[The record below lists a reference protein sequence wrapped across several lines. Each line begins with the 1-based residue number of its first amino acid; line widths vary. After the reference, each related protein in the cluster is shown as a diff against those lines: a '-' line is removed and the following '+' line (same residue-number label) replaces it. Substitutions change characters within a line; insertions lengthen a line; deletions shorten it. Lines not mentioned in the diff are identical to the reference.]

1 MGAQRFV
8 VTGGAGFIGS
18 AVVERLL
25 RCGHRIVVVDSLAA
39 NSSRRS
45 VDEGVV
51 PPNAAFLMAD
61 VRDSAALVD
70 MFDDADVVIHAAA
83 ENHVTKSIAVG
94 AAPFVATNV
103 GGTVAVL
110 EAALAAR
117 KVERVVLVSSS
128 EVYGGAVWK
137 PMTEAHPLMPR
148 SPYAATKATADRIAS
163 AYAKSHGLPVV
174 IVRPFNTYGPRQRPE
189 AVVARFVTQAL
200 QGHPLTLEGS
210 GTATRDWVH
219 VDDTAGGIIAAATA
233 PLDAVI
239 GRCINLATGV
249 ETSVVDVACAVNAAV
264 GRRTFEV
271 NALPERPGQ
280 VQSQVGCAATAER
293 LLGWV
298 PSTPLTEG
306 IRQTVGW
313 YREHEGWWRA
323 IRMPEW
329 WEHWLAGEKP
339 DARLTLEAAS

>member
-1 MGAQRFV
+1 MRFV

-18 AVVERLL
+18 SVVERLL
-25 RCGHRIVVVDSLAA
+25 RFGHRVVVLDSLAA

-45 VDEGVV
+45 VDEGAV
-51 PPNAAFLMAD
+51 PSDAAFVKAD
-61 VRDSAALVD
+61 VRDSATLLGL
-70 MFDDADVVIHAAA
+70 FEDADVVIHAAA

-94 AAPFVATNV
+94 AGPFVATNV

-110 EAALAAR
+110 EAARAAR
-117 KVERVVLVSSS
+117 QVERVVVVSSS

-137 PMTEAHPLMPR
+137 PMTEEHPLMPR

-163 AYAKSHGLPVV
+163 AYAKSYGLPVV

-189 AVVARFVTQAL
+189 ALVARFVTQAL
-200 QGHPLTLEGS
+200 EGSPFTLEGA

-233 PLDAVI
+233 PIDAVI
-239 GRCINLATGV
+239 GRCINLATGI
-249 ETSVVDVACAVNAAV
+249 ETSVIDVACAVNAAV
-264 GRRTFEV
+264 GKRTFELE
-271 NALPERPGQ
+271 ALSERPGQ
-280 VQSQVGCAATAER
+280 VQSQVGCAATAGR

-298 PSTPLTEG
+298 PSIPLTEG

-313 YREHEGWWRA
+313 YRAHERWWHS
-323 IRMPEW
+323 IPTPEW
-329 WEHWLAGEKP
+329 WEHWLAGEKT
-339 DARLTLEAAS
+339 DAPLTLEAAR